1 MAEHADG
8 IGVSVHHHVGETD
21 IVVGCEV
28 SRHDTGEHGLL
39 VELNVIERLE
49 SQAKITQQAVN
60 SQESDD
66 GEVSQHAVQVLRAVL
81 AGNGHG
87 ILVALYGS
95 ELLGDLRSLDQGV
108 EDVEDAVAA
117 PGVGVLAQDLNLLL
131 IVGLSR
137 NSASVRAE
145 RVELIDELINDI
157 PSPVVLYFHY
167 LKR

>member
-8 IGVSVHHHVGETD
+8 IGVTVHHHVGETD
-21 IVVGCEV
+21 IVVGREV

-49 SQAKITQQAVN
+49 SQAEITQQAVDA
-60 SQESDD
+60 QEADD
-66 GEVSQHAVQVLRAVL
+66 GKVSQHAIQVLRAVL

-87 ILVALYGS
+87 FLVALHSS
-95 ELLGDLRSLDQGV
+95 ELLGDLRSLDQRV

-117 PGVGVLAQDLNLLL
+117 PGVGVLAQDLNLLP

-137 NSASVRAE
+137 DSASVRAE
-145 RVELIDELINDI
+145 SIELIDELINDI
-157 PSPVVLYFHY
+157 PSPEVL
-167 LKR
+167 